1 MMVQACHSLVDFL
14 DNYIKPRGL
23 THLSQSSFYTTYID
37 TIWLIGQNVLVL

>member
-1 MMVQACHSLVDFL
+1 MMGQACHSLEDSL

-37 TIWLIGQNVLVL
+37 TIY

>member
-23 THLSQSSFYTTYID
+23 THLSRV
-37 TIWLIGQNVLVL
+37 IGQNVLVL

>member
-37 TIWLIGQNVLVL
+37 TRVIGQNVLVL